1 MRGTLTALRKK
12 YGGKI
17 RLVYRHLPLTEIH
30 PLAWAAA
37 EASECAAEQGK
48 FWPYHDL
55 VFENAGR
62 LTSNMLAELGER
74 AGVRNIGKFKTCVRK
89 GRYKSRVRQDVA
101 AAQTLGMN
109 GTPAFFIGWDVGNGM
124 MEGQLL
130 SGAQSL
136 AAFVKM
142 VDDALA
148 ADRKNSGASK
158 TRRAR

>member
-1 MRGTLTALRKK
+1 VRGTLTALRKK

-30 PLAWAAA
+30 SFAWAAA

-62 LTSNMLAELGER
+62 LSKKILAELGAR
-74 AGVRNIGKFKTCVRK
+74 AGVRNVGKFKTCVRK

-101 AAQTLGMN
+101 AAQTLGMS
-109 GTPAFFIGWDVGNGM
+109 GTPAFFIGREVGNGM

-136 AAFVKM
+136 DAFVEL
-142 VDDALA
+142 VEDALA
-148 ADRKNSGASK
+148 ADRKNGGASK
-158 TRRAR
+158 TRRPR